1 MAAKFN
7 KPSAAPFFYGRI
19 TREEAEWFLRER
31 GTEEGLFLLRE
42 SISPLGNYAISIC
55 HNNNVHHYSIEKRLD
70 GQFMIA
76 EGKPF
81 PGPLELIEHHKT
93 TIDGFVTKPTKPCN
107 RSKFQP
113 AIAFRGM
120 TYTDLENELLK
131 KAEKM
136 KNVRMETAL
145 GAQRDHLMVMVAKD
159 LHTQMPWFHGSISRD
174 EADKRLTADGHEDGK
189 FLVRLREDRKTFA
202 LSLSHKG
209 EARHYMIEKKD
220 KFHIL
225 GGPKFDCIMMMID
238 HYHNKADGLLCKL
251 VLPCPAPN
259 FDKGK
264 WRKYMDYNCSNLA
277 YGSTEQ
283 ISRSRNGSFQDTVD
297 APGIPSYRAP
307 QPPVHSM
314 DFPPAVPPSRSER
327 RTSSRARA
335 PLPPLPRGINEEM
348 WEEQDRPTER
358 HKSMHDID
366 ANNLMKIYD
375 TVPRNE
381 EMFSLRRS
389 QIKLDQ
395 ENLGSGQF
403 GSVAKGECTLRNGNV
418 IPVAVKTLKN
428 EDVGAKEEMLKEA
441 RFMMNLN
448 HKHIIRMIGICD
460 ADCVMLVLELAP
472 KGPLNSFLKNN
483 KDMKQ
488 SNIVEIMWQVAQ
500 GMEYLQQKKHVHRDL
515 AARNVLLVD
524 EHTAK
529 ISDFGMSKAMSR
541 EQNYYEAQNAGK
553 WPLKWY
559 APECVYYW
567 KFDSKSDV
575 WSYGVTLWEATSYG
589 DKPYRK
595 MKGQEILHFLV
606 EENKR
611 LQKPSRCP
619 EEVYEVMLDC
629 WKYDKNE
636 RPTFTQLETR
646 MAYIYNCLKERG
658 E

>member
-1 MAAKFN
+1 MAARFN
-7 KPSAAPFFYGRI
+7 KPSASPFFYGRI
-19 TREEAEWFLRER
+19 TREEAEYFLRER
-31 GTEEGLFLLRE
+31 GSEEGLFLLRE

-93 TIDGFVTKPTKPCN
+93 TIDGFVTKPTKACN
-107 RSKFQP
+107 RAKFQP

-174 EADKRLTADGHEDGK
+174 EADRRLAADGHDDGK
-189 FLVRLREDRKTFA
+189 FLVRLREDKKTYA

-209 EARHYMIEKKD
+209 ETRHYMIEKKD

-251 VLPCPAPN
+251 ALPCPAPN
-259 FDKGK
+259 YDKGK

-277 YGSTEQ
+277 YGSTDQ
-283 ISRSRNGSFQDTVD
+283 FSRSSDIQDGAGVPSF
-297 APGIPSYRAP
+297 PAP
-307 QPPVHSM
+307 QPPVGSS
-314 DFPPAVPPSRSER
+314 PPVPPSRPTGR
-327 RTSSRARA
+327 RSSNRVRA
-335 PLPPLPRGINEEM
+335 PLPPLPRGIKDET
-348 WEEQDRPTER
+348 WEEQDFPPER
-358 HKSMHDID
+358 HRSMHGID

-375 TVPRNE
+375 TVPRND
-381 EMFSLRRS
+381 EMFSLERR

-403 GSVAKGECTLRNGNV
+403 GSVAKGECTLRNGSV

-428 EDVGAKEEMLKEA
+428 EDIGAKEEMLKEA

-488 SNIVEIMWQVAQ
+488 SNIVEIMWQVAS
-500 GMEYLQQKKHVHRDL
+500 GMAYLQQKKYVHRDL

-595 MKGQEILHFLV
+595 MKGQEILRFLV
-606 EENKR
+606 EENQR
-611 LQKPSRCP
+611 LSKPPRCP
-619 EEVYEVMLDC
+619 DEVYEIMLEC

-636 RPTFTQLETR
+636 RPTFIQLETK
-646 MAYIYNCLKERG
+646 MSYIFNCLLERG

>member
-1 MAAKFN
+1 MAARFN
-7 KPSAAPFFYGRI
+7 KPSASPFFYGRI
-19 TREEAEWFLRER
+19 TREEAEYFLRER
-31 GTEEGLFLLRE
+31 GSEEGLFLLRE

-93 TIDGFVTKPTKPCN
+93 TIDGFVTKPTKACN
-107 RSKFQP
+107 RAKFQP

-174 EADKRLTADGHEDGK
+174 EADRRLAADGHDDGK
-189 FLVRLREDRKTFA
+189 FLVRLREDKKTYA

-209 EARHYMIEKKD
+209 ETRHYMIEKKD

-251 VLPCPAPN
+251 AVPCPAPN
-259 FDKGK
+259 YDKGK

-277 YGSTEQ
+277 YGSTDQ
-283 ISRSRNGSFQDTVD
+283 FSRSSDIQDGAGVPSF
-297 APGIPSYRAP
+297 PAP
-307 QPPVHSM
+307 QPPVGSS
-314 DFPPAVPPSRSER
+314 PPVPPSRPTGR
-327 RTSSRARA
+327 RSSNRVRA
-335 PLPPLPRGINEEM
+335 PLPPLPRGIKDET
-348 WEEQDRPTER
+348 WEEQDFPPER
-358 HKSMHDID
+358 HRSMHGID

-375 TVPRNE
+375 TVPRND
-381 EMFSLRRS
+381 EMFSLERR

-403 GSVAKGECTLRNGNV
+403 GSVAKGECTLRNGSV

-428 EDVGAKEEMLKEA
+428 EDIGAKEEMLKEA

-488 SNIVEIMWQVAQ
+488 SNIVEIMWQVAS
-500 GMEYLQQKKHVHRDL
+500 GMAYLQQKKYVHRDL

-595 MKGQEILHFLV
+595 MKGQEILRGRNFGSYVTHETKHF
-606 EENKR
+606 
-611 LQKPSRCP
+611 
-619 EEVYEVMLDC
+619 
-629 WKYDKNE
+629 
-636 RPTFTQLETR
+636 
-646 MAYIYNCLKERG
+646 IYFYLGQVAILLFKSG
-658 E
+658 